1 MNRNREDRRTSAA
14 DSDRYLI
21 GRYHE
26 VALKGRNRWR
36 FVDELK
42 RNVVA
47 AFADHQLGGLRG
59 AGPRL
64 MVRLPASLSDE
75 VAKERAA
82 RIFGLQNFSIGHRV
96 PLEIS
101 AIERAA
107 LAAAQALIR
116 TSCGSE
122 LTFRILARRAEKR
135 FPLDSVAIQRTL
147 GATIVRELGLKVNL
161 GHPDLVVAIEI
172 LPEGAYVSGGKL
184 AGAGGL
190 PVGTTGQGAVLLSG
204 GIDSPVAAYRM
215 MRRGMRLNFI
225 HFHSYPLVSSASR
238 DKARDLA
245 AALTSYEAHSTLM
258 LVPFAEIQRSIVAR
272 APRFLRVVLYRRFML
287 RIAGALGVAMGA
299 QALVTGES
307 LGQVA
312 SQTLEN
318 MTVIEQAASIPVIRP
333 LIGMDKNEIIVE
345 ARRLGTFETSILPD
359 EDCCS
364 LFVPSHPAT
373 RARLEE
379 VTAAEGMLEI
389 AQMVDDAVARS
400 EAVHNLFPAAATHAA
415 QSDASSP
422 ALRRHELQ

>member
-1 MNRNREDRRTSAA
+1 LRENPEDRLASATGGE
-14 DSDRYLI
+14 RYLI

-47 AFADHQLGGLRG
+47 AFADYQLGNLRG

-64 MVRLPASLSDE
+64 MVRLPAVLSDE

-82 RIFGLQNFSIGHRV
+82 CIFGLQNFSICRRV
-96 PLEIS
+96 RLEIG

-107 LAAAQALIR
+107 LAAAQALVGAR
-116 TSCGSE
+116 CARN

-135 FPLDSVAIQRTL
+135 FPLDSMAIERTI
-147 GATIVRELGLKVNL
+147 GATIACELELKVDL
-161 GHPDLVVAIEI
+161 GNPDLVVAIEI

-215 MRRGMRLNFI
+215 MRRGLRVNFV

-238 DKARDLA
+238 DKARELA
-245 AALTSYEAHSTLM
+245 AALTVYESHSTLM
-258 LVPFAEIQRSIVAR
+258 LVPFAEIQRMIVAR

-287 RIAGALGVAMGA
+287 RIASALGASMGA

-318 MTVIEQAASIPVIRP
+318 MTVIEQAASLPVIRP

-379 VTAAEGMLEI
+379 VVAAEVLFDVTR
-389 AQMVDDAVARS
+389 MVDDALARS
-400 EAVHNLFPAAATHAA
+400 ETINNLFPAVGAHAGENVTGTLA
-415 QSDASSP
+415 F
-422 ALRRHELQ
+422 

>member
-1 MNRNREDRRTSAA
+1 LRDGQENGLAGAA
-14 DSDRYLI
+14 AGERYLI

-47 AFADHQLGGLRG
+47 AFADYHLGRLRG

-64 MVRLPASLSDE
+64 MVRLPAGLSDE

-82 RIFGLQNFSIGHRV
+82 RIFGLQNFSVAQHA
-96 PLEIS
+96 PLEIG

-107 LAAAQALIR
+107 LTAAHKLLQAR
-116 TSCGSE
+116 GGSDTD

-135 FPLDSVAIQRTL
+135 FPLDSMAIERTI
-147 GATIVRELGLKVNL
+147 GGTIARELGLKVDL
-161 GHPDLVVAIEI
+161 GKPDLVLAIEI

-190 PVGTTGQGAVLLSG
+190 PVGTTGLGAVLLSG

-215 MRRGMRLNFI
+215 MRRGLRVNFI
-225 HFHSYPLVSSASR
+225 HFHSYPMVSSSSR
-238 DKARDLA
+238 DKARELA
-245 AALTSYEAHSTLM
+245 AALTIYEAHSTLM
-258 LVPFAEIQRSIVAR
+258 LVPFAEIQRTIVAR

-287 RIAGALGVAMGA
+287 RIASALGASMGA
-299 QALVTGES
+299 QALITGES

-318 MTVIEQAASIPVIRP
+318 MTVIEQAASLPVIRP

-345 ARRLGTFETSILPD
+345 ARRLGTFETSIIPD

-379 VTAAEGMLEI
+379 VAAAEALFEI
-389 AQMVDDAVARS
+389 ASMVED
-400 EAVHNLFPAAATHAA
+400 AAAHCRTLHNFFPTGANT
-415 QSDASSP
+415 
-422 ALRRHELQ
+422 RR